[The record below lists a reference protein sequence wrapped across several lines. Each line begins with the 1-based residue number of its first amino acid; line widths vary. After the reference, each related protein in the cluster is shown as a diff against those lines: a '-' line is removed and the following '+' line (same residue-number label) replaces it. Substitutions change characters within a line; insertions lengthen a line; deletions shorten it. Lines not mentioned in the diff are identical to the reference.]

1 MSKKKPTAMELKNAV
16 TNLIEQQ
23 THIMQALRAIDVTLG
38 SYIEFKKDTKKFTK
52 WMENKAKEQDMLAKE
67 QKQDK
72 EAK

>member
-1 MSKKKPTAMELKNAV
+1 MSRKKPTAMELKNAV

>member
-1 MSKKKPTAMELKNAV
+1 MSRKKPTAMDLKNAV